1 LTVLYDLIII
11 NFNPPL
17 LKLRRMK
24 GGENIMFGLD
34 SKEIILIA
42 VVLLVLFGSQKLV
55 EFARGLG
62 EAKKELGK
70 VKKELQ
76 ND

>member
-1 LTVLYDLIII
+1 
-11 NFNPPL
+11 
-17 LKLRRMK
+17 
-24 GGENIMFGLD
+24 MFGLG

-42 VVLLVLFGSQKLV
+42 VVLLLLFGSQKIV

-62 EAKKELGK
+62 EAKKEMKK

-76 ND
+76 SD